1 TRQEFAAAN
10 LRRVRSAPAH
20 AGVCDQARAEHRAA
34 ALRSGLSFFP
44 LPVGEGDRGI
54 IMAHTQVL
62 LREDIDNLGA
72 RGEIVRVKAGYARNY
87 LLPRKLAVE
96 ATANNV
102 RQIEGEKAALAKRE
116 AKERS
121 TAELQASQLQ
131 KLTLK
136 FERKVGEA
144 GVLYGSV
151 TSMYIAHALHEQG
164 YEIDRRKIVLRE
176 PIKRF
181 GNYDVPVRLHRDVT
195 LELPINVLG
204 EGGVEVNV
212 EAVQGAAEKAP
223 EAPEAAP
230 AESES

>member
-1 TRQEFAAAN
+1 
-10 LRRVRSAPAH
+10 
-20 AGVCDQARAEHRAA
+20 
-34 ALRSGLSFFP
+34 
-44 LPVGEGDRGI
+44 
-54 IMAHTQVL
+54 MAHTQVL

-102 RQIEGEKAALAKRE
+102 RQIEGERAALAKRE

-121 TAELQASQLQ
+121 TADLQASQLA

-151 TSMYIAHALHEQG
+151 TSMDIAHELEAQG

-181 GNYDVPVRLHRDVT
+181 GNYHVPVRLHREVT
-195 LELPINVLG
+195 VELPINVLG
-204 EGGVEVNV
+204 EGGVEVDV
-212 EAVQGAAEKAP
+212 EALQA
-223 EAPEAAP
+223 EAAP
-230 AESES
+230 SSAPESSTLEPRTQSEE

>member
-1 TRQEFAAAN
+1 
-10 LRRVRSAPAH
+10 
-20 AGVCDQARAEHRAA
+20 
-34 ALRSGLSFFP
+34 
-44 LPVGEGDRGI
+44 
-54 IMAHTQVL
+54 MAHTQVL

-87 LLPRKLAVE
+87 LLPRNLAVE

-102 RQIEGEKAALAKRE
+102 RQIEGERAALAKRE

-131 KLTLK
+131 KLALK

-151 TSMYIAHALHEQG
+151 TSMDIAHELAAQG
-164 YEIDRRKIVLRE
+164 YEIDRRKISLRE

-181 GNYDVPVRLHRDVT
+181 GTYTVPVRLHRDVT
-195 LELPINVLG
+195 VELPVSVLG
-204 EGGVEVNV
+204 EGGVEVDV
-212 EAVQGAAEKAP
+212 EALQSESAKTEAPAAEEP
-223 EAPEAAP
+223 VPSNENEG
-230 AESES
+230 

>member
-1 TRQEFAAAN
+1 MPN
-10 LRRVRSAPAH
+10 K
-20 AGVCDQARAEHRAA
+20 
-34 ALRSGLSFFP
+34 
-44 LPVGEGDRGI
+44 
-54 IMAHTQVL
+54 QVL

-72 RGEIVRVKAGYARNY
+72 RGETVRVKAGYARNY

-102 RQIEGEKAALAKRE
+102 RQIQGERAALVKRE

-121 TAELQASQLQ
+121 TADAQAEQLRS
-131 KLTLK
+131 LTLK

-151 TSMYIAHALHEQG
+151 TSMDIAHALKEQG
-164 YEIDRRKIVLRE
+164 YEIDRRRIALHE

-181 GNYDVPVRLHRDVT
+181 GNYAVPVRLHREVT
-195 LELPINVLG
+195 VELPVSVLG

-212 EAVQGAAEKAP
+212 EALAGEGGGEAATSEAPAQEAATTETEAAE
-223 EAPEAAP
+223 E
-230 AESES
+230 

>member
-1 TRQEFAAAN
+1 MAN
-10 LRRVRSAPAH
+10 K
-20 AGVCDQARAEHRAA
+20 
-34 ALRSGLSFFP
+34 
-44 LPVGEGDRGI
+44 
-54 IMAHTQVL
+54 QVL

-96 ATANNV
+96 ATTSNV
-102 RQIEGEKAALAKRE
+102 KQIEGERAALAKRE

-121 TAELQASQLQ
+121 TAQLQADQL
-131 KLTLK
+131 KSLSLK

-151 TSMYIAHALHEQG
+151 TSMDIAHELKEQG
-164 YEIDRRKIVLRE
+164 YEIDRRKIALRE

-181 GNYDVPVRLHRDVT
+181 GTYTVPVRLHREVT
-195 LELPINVLG
+195 VDLPVSVLG

-212 EAVQGAAEKAP
+212 KALQAEGAAETSSETAT
-223 EAPEAAP
+223 EAKP
-230 AESES
+230 ATEE

>member
-1 TRQEFAAAN
+1 
-10 LRRVRSAPAH
+10 
-20 AGVCDQARAEHRAA
+20 
-34 ALRSGLSFFP
+34 
-44 LPVGEGDRGI
+44 
-54 IMAHTQVL
+54 MAHTQVL

-87 LLPRKLAVE
+87 LLPRKLAVQ

-102 RQIEGEKAALAKRE
+102 RQIEGERAALAKRE

-121 TAELQASQLQ
+121 SAELQASQLG

-151 TSMYIAHALHEQG
+151 TSMDIAHELEAQG
-164 YEIDRRKIVLRE
+164 YEIDRRKISLRE

-181 GNYDVPVRLHRDVT
+181 GTYTVPVRLHREVT
-195 LELPINVLG
+195 VELPVSVLG

-212 EAVQGAAEKAP
+212 EALQG
-223 EAPEAAP
+223 EAATEMP
-230 AESES
+230 ASAADESSNADNESEE

>member
-1 TRQEFAAAN
+1 
-10 LRRVRSAPAH
+10 
-20 AGVCDQARAEHRAA
+20 
-34 ALRSGLSFFP
+34 
-44 LPVGEGDRGI
+44 
-54 IMAHTQVL
+54 MAHKQVL

-96 ATANNV
+96 ATASNV
-102 RQIEGEKAALAKRE
+102 KQIEGERAALAKRE

-121 TAELQASQLQ
+121 TAELQANQL
-131 KLTLK
+131 KNLNLK

-151 TSMYIAHALHEQG
+151 TSMDIAHELQNQG

-181 GNYDVPVRLHRDVT
+181 GSYSVPMRLHRDVT
-195 LELPINVLG
+195 VDIPVTVLG
-204 EGGVEVNV
+204 EGGVEVDV
-212 EAVQGAAEKAP
+212 DSLQAQAAKSAP
-223 EAPEAAP
+223 EQP
-230 AESES
+230 AVAVADANE

>member
-1 TRQEFAAAN
+1 
-10 LRRVRSAPAH
+10 
-20 AGVCDQARAEHRAA
+20 
-34 ALRSGLSFFP
+34 
-44 LPVGEGDRGI
+44 
-54 IMAHTQVL
+54 MAHTQVL

-87 LLPRKLAVE
+87 LLPRNLAVE

-121 TAELQASQLQ
+121 SAELQADQLK
-131 KLTLK
+131 KLTLT

-151 TSMYIAHALHEQG
+151 TSMDIAHALEEQG

-181 GNYDVPVRLHRDVT
+181 GDYSVPVRLHRDVT
-195 LELPINVLG
+195 LELPIKVLG
-204 EGGVEVNV
+204 EGGVEIDV
-212 EAVQGAAEKAP
+212 AAMEGETGTPKS
-223 EAPEAAP
+223 AASP
-230 AESES
+230 DATEGEE

>member
-1 TRQEFAAAN
+1 M
-10 LRRVRSAPAH
+10 P
-20 AGVCDQARAEHRAA
+20 
-34 ALRSGLSFFP
+34 
-44 LPVGEGDRGI
+44 
-54 IMAHTQVL
+54 HTQVL

-96 ATANNV
+96 ATANNM
-102 RQIEGEKAALAKRE
+102 RQIEGERAALAKRE

-121 TAELQASQLQ
+121 TAELQADQLR

-151 TSMYIAHALHEQG
+151 TSMDIAHGLKDQG
-164 YEIDRRKIVLRE
+164 YEVDRRKIVLRE

-181 GNYDVPVRLHRDVT
+181 GNYSVPVRLHRDVT
-195 LELPINVLG
+195 VELPVSVLG
-204 EGGVEVNV
+204 EGGVEVDV
-212 EAVQGAAEKAP
+212 EALQA
-223 EAPEAAP
+223 EAAP
-230 AESES
+230 EPQTPAAETAGAESSSE

>member
-1 TRQEFAAAN
+1 
-10 LRRVRSAPAH
+10 
-20 AGVCDQARAEHRAA
+20 
-34 ALRSGLSFFP
+34 
-44 LPVGEGDRGI
+44 
-54 IMAHTQVL
+54 MAHTQVL

-102 RQIEGEKAALAKRE
+102 RQIAGEKAALAKRE

-121 TAELQASQLQ
+121 TAELQAAQLQ

-151 TSMYIAHALHEQG
+151 TSMDIAHALHEQG

-181 GNYDVPVRLHRDVT
+181 GNYNVPVRLHRDVT

-212 EAVQGAAEKAP
+212 EALQGEAEKAP

>member
-1 TRQEFAAAN
+1 MG
-10 LRRVRSAPAH
+10 H
-20 AGVCDQARAEHRAA
+20 K
-34 ALRSGLSFFP
+34 
-44 LPVGEGDRGI
+44 
-54 IMAHTQVL
+54 QVL
-62 LREDIDNLGA
+62 LREDIVDLGA

-96 ATANNV
+96 ATSSNV
-102 RQIEGEKAALAKRE
+102 KQIEGERAALAKRE

-121 TAELQASQLQ
+121 TAELQGDQLRN
-131 KLTLK
+131 LALK

-151 TSMYIAHALHEQG
+151 TSMDIAHALKEQG

-181 GNYDVPVRLHRDVT
+181 GNYTVPVRLHRDVT
-195 LELPINVLG
+195 VELPISVLG

-212 EAVQGAAEKAP
+212 ETL
-223 EAPEAAP
+223 EAEAAKS
-230 AESES
+230 ASSEPLTEEASE